1 MAQSRSASGTKKNTS
16 AKKKAR
22 KPIRREVGSVVC
34 LALGLFTLI
43 GYFVRDYWLIDWL
56 CLYVFKGLFGWGFL
70 VVPLCFLW
78 AAAILGFHR
87 GRPVAGRIVALSFIP
102 LLFGAAVHLLV
113 CKTDYGFDWLSIRSL
128 YYGGMNLETG
138 GVVSGL
144 LSIFLER
151 AVSVYGALPVFI
163 IALFSVICVAGK
175 VSLRERVE
183 NMKNRPRAE
192 YEPMPEPVPE
202 KPRRSLPCRNRRMLR
217 HSRRREAPAAFSPAA
232 GRKRR
237 STSPSR
243 TNLCRKN
250 RSRICRRAS
259 SIRDSRIWQR

>member
-102 LLFGAAVHLLV
+102 AAL
-113 CKTDYGFDWLSIRSL
+113 WR
-128 YYGGMNLETG
+128 GGPSARMQD
-138 GVVSGL
+138 
-144 LSIFLER
+144 R
-151 AVSVYGALPVFI
+151 
-163 IALFSVICVAGK
+163 
-175 VSLRERVE
+175 LRV
-183 NMKNRPRAE
+183 
-192 YEPMPEPVPE
+192 
-202 KPRRSLPCRNRRMLR
+202 
-217 HSRRREAPAAFSPAA
+217 
-232 GRKRR
+232 
-237 STSPSR
+237 
-243 TNLCRKN
+243 
-250 RSRICRRAS
+250 
-259 SIRDSRIWQR
+259 